1 MRSMC
6 AKCCLTLTFLMLTIC
21 SVSQAGVPEK
31 PASAAK
37 PPAKITP
44 PSPTTWAKIEL
55 KGSYA
60 EGAQMLGLFGSVSES
75 LADGIARLEK
85 AASDKKISGVILR
98 FNSPSTGWAKQ
109 NEFRQAIKRIQAKG
123 KKVYAYLDS
132 GTSKDYLIASVCD
145 KIIMPESGVLMVLG
159 MQAEVTFYKNLFDT
173 IGVKADML
181 RVGEFKSAAEPYTR
195 TEMSEPF
202 RREMEELLDDY
213 YRQIVDV
220 ISQGRKLDRKK
231 VIAMIDSGPH
241 TATDA
246 KKLGLI
252 DEVAYED
259 ELEKIII
266 DNGKLDALKTV
277 RGYGKKKLDTDFSGF
292 AGMMKLMNLMMG
304 IEPSSRRGSGSK
316 IAVIHASGMILT
328 GRSTS
333 DLFGGEVLGS
343 ETFIKAVQKA
353 DKDSSVK
360 AIVLRVDSPGGS
372 ALASDLMWR
381 ALEKVNKP
389 IVVSMGDV
397 AASGG
402 YYIAMGADRIFAE
415 PGTLTGSI
423 GVVGGKF
430 ALKGLYEKI
439 GISTT
444 VIRRGKNSGVMSTLE
459 GFSDSERKAM
469 TKMLHEVYDQFTQKA
484 AQGRKMEYAKLEK
497 LARGRVYTGAMAVKI
512 GLVDELGTLEDAFNH
527 AKQLAG
533 IKPGEKVDRMILPR
547 PSSPFEQLFGSVDS
561 DARIAASSANGTM
574 QLLKALSPELAA
586 HLKGIAIVNLLA
598 REPRLTLMPF
608 RITVK

>member
-1 MRSMC
+1 MRSIC
-6 AKCCLTLTFLMLTIC
+6 SNCCLMLTFLVLGVP
-21 SVSQAGVPEK
+21 SVSQASVPDK
-31 PASAAK
+31 PAAASKPSAK
-37 PPAKITP
+37 STP
-44 PSPTTWAKIEL
+44 PSPASWAKIEL

-60 EGAQMLGLFGSVSES
+60 EGAQMPGLFGTVSES
-75 LADGIARLEK
+75 LSEGIARLDK
-85 AASDKKISGVILR
+85 AAADKKISGVILR
-98 FNSPSTGWAKQ
+98 FNSPTLGWAKR
-109 NEFRQAIKRIQAKG
+109 NEFRQAIKRVQAKG

-132 GTSKDYLIASVCD
+132 GTSGDYLVASACD

-195 TEMSEPF
+195 TEMSKPF
-202 RREMEELLDDY
+202 RKEMEELLDDY

-220 ISQGRKLDRKK
+220 IAQGRKLDRKK
-231 VIAMIDSGPH
+231 VISAVDSGPH
-241 TATDA
+241 TAANA

-259 ELEKIII
+259 ALGQIII
-266 DNGKLDALKTV
+266 ADGKLDALKTV
-277 RGYGKKKLDTDFSGF
+277 SGYGKKKLDTDFSGF

-304 IEPSSRRGSGSK
+304 IEPTGSRGLGPK
-316 IAVIHASGMILT
+316 IAVIHASGMIIT
-328 GRSTS
+328 GRSAS

-343 ETFIKAVQKA
+343 ESFIKSVRKA
-353 DKDSSVK
+353 EKDSSVK

-381 ALEKVNKP
+381 ALEKVKKP

-402 YYIAMGADRIFAE
+402 YYISMGADRIFAE

-444 VIRRGKNSGVMSTLE
+444 VIRRGKNSGVMSMLNE
-459 GFSDSERKAM
+459 FSDSERKAM

-484 AQGRKMEYAKLEK
+484 AKGRNMEYAKLEK

-527 AKQLAG
+527 AKNLAG
-533 IKPGEKVDRMILPR
+533 IKPGEKVNRMILPR
-547 PSSPFEQLFGSVDS
+547 PSSPFEQLFGPVDA
-561 DARIAASSANGTM
+561 DARISGSTANGTM
-574 QLLKALSPELAA
+574 HLLKAISPELAA
-586 HLKGIAIVNLLA
+586 HLKSIAIVNLLA

-608 RITVK
+608 RIMVK